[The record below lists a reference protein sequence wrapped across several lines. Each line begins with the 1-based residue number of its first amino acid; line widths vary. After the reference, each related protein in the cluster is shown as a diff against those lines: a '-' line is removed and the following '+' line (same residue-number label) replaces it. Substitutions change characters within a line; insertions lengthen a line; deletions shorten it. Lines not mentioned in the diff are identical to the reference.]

1 MNGRTRTLLICGILA
16 GPLYVVVGL
25 IEIAIPFSALIAAC
39 CVFARRFASER
50 RSGWAAYSVATGIFF
65 FAAFVGN
72 AVGAGS
78 PSLAVAFAIAIV
90 LGWTWISAVAAR
102 LAGGLVSAEA

>member
-1 MNGRTRTLLICGILA
+1 M
-16 GPLYVVVGL
+16 
-25 IEIAIPFSALIAAC
+25 
-39 CVFARRFASER
+39 
-50 RSGWAAYSVATGIFF
+50 ATGIFF